1 MIPLH
6 GRLWLL
12 GALTAVLLPQLL
24 RLPLWFSPYCVAL
37 LGWRLAIDLRG
48 WSLPPRWLRLLLTV
62 AGVGAVLIGYRT
74 LFGPDAGLAL
84 LSVMLCLKLLELRT
98 LRDAMLVV
106 FLGWFLV
113 AGGFLVDQSIFVGAY
128 LLLTVLLLTAAL
140 IALNHPGGPAHRY
153 YLRRAGML
161 LLQALP
167 IMVLLFLLFPR
178 LPGPLWGVPKDSIA
192 ARTGISD
199 HMTLGTISELA
210 DSPAVAFR
218 VQFDGPIP
226 PADQLYWRGPVLWTT
241 DGRRWD
247 PIRRDFPPFWFTQTP
262 TYEPLSA
269 PVTYALTLEPHDERW
284 LFALEL
290 PAAVPRD
297 YFLTADF
304 QLLLPRRATARQR
317 YELTAYTR
325 YHTGPL
331 PASHRQ
337 HGLQLPEAR
346 NPRTRA
352 LAQQWAS
359 LTPPE
364 IVRTALD
371 HFRDQPFWY
380 TRRPPLLGDDAI
392 DEFLFDSRRGF
403 CEHYAAAFVTLM
415 RGAGVP
421 ARIVTGYQGGESN
434 PLADYL
440 IVRQSQAHAW
450 AEVWLEDS
458 GWTRVDPTAVIPP
471 QRVEEDSDLR
481 RFRTTAAPVF
491 DVNLGWLTRQWSNLQ
506 YGWDALNNAW
516 NLWVLGYN
524 HERQKELLQRLGL
537 LTFGWR
543 GVLTFLLSAIGLILA
558 AVTLYLLRHGRRRS
572 DELVRLYERYCRRMA
587 RVGLR
592 RAVHEGPVAYAQR
605 IAAARP
611 DLAAASGEIS
621 ALYTALRYGSADAW
635 ALPQLRGAVAR
646 FRPAARAPSTS
657 PPQGGSA

>member
-12 GALTAVLLPQLL
+12 GALAAVLLPQLL
-24 RLPLWFSPYCVAL
+24 RLPLWFSPYCLAL

-48 WSLPPRWLRLLLTV
+48 WPLPKRWLRLALTFI
-62 AGVGAVLIGYRT
+62 GVGAVLLGYRT

-98 LRDAMLVV
+98 LRDAMLVI

-113 AGGFLVDQSIFVGAY
+113 AGGFLVDQSIFIGAY

-140 IALNHPGGPAHRY
+140 IALNHPAGPAHQF
-153 YLRRAGML
+153 YLRRAGL
-161 LLQALP
+161 LLAQALP
-167 IMVLLFLLFPR
+167 IMLLLFLLFPR
-178 LPGPLWGVPKDSIA
+178 LPGPLWGVPKDSIS

-210 DSPAVAFR
+210 DSEAVAFR
-218 VQFDGPIP
+218 VQFAGPIP

-247 PIRRDFPPFWFTQTP
+247 PIPRDFAPPWFRQP
-262 TYEPLSA
+262 PVYEAAGEPLR
-269 PVTYALTLEPHDERW
+269 YALTLEPHNERW

-290 PAAVPRD
+290 PAGAPQGSQ
-297 YFLTADF
+297 LSADF
-304 QLLLPRRATARQR
+304 QLLLPRRA
-317 YELTAYTR
+317 
-325 YHTGPL
+325 HT
-331 PASHRQ
+331 RQ
-337 HGLQLPEAR
+337 HFELAAHTTYNTGLLTDEQRRLSRQLPTTG
-346 NPRTRA
+346 NPRSRA
-352 LAQQWAS
+352 LAQQWS
-359 LTPPE
+359 DLQPEE
-364 IVRTALD
+364 IVRTALR

-440 IVRQSQAHAW
+440 IVRQSHAHAW
-450 AEVWLEDS
+450 AEVWLEKT

-471 QRVEEDSDLR
+471 QRVEHDTDLR
-481 RFRTTAAPVF
+481 RFRTTAAPLI
-491 DVNLGWLTRQWSNLQ
+491 DMNLSWLTRNLSQ
-506 YGWDALNNAW
+506 LRYGWDALNNAW

-537 LTFGWR
+537 LHFGWQ
-543 GVLTFLLSAIGLILA
+543 GALTFLFSSMGMVLG
-558 AVTLYLLRHGRRRS
+558 AVSLYLLRRGRGQS
-572 DELVRLYERYCRRMA
+572 DVVVRLYERYCRKLA
-587 RVGLR
+587 RLGLQR
-592 RAVHEGPVAYAQR
+592 VPHEGPAAFASRVAT
-605 IAAARP
+605 ARP
-611 DLAAASGEIS
+611 DLATASNEIS
-621 ALYTALRYGSADAW
+621 ALYIALRYGGAPATDSLA
-635 ALPQLRGAVAR
+635 QLRLAIDQ
-646 FRPAARAPSTS
+646 FRPVAATTTRRI
-657 PPQGGSA
+657 G

>member
-12 GALTAVLLPQLL
+12 GALAAVLLPQLL
-24 RLPLWFSPYCVAL
+24 RLPLWFSPYCIML

-62 AGVGAVLIGYRT
+62 AGVGAVLLGYRT

-113 AGGFLVDQSIFVGAY
+113 AGGFLVDQSIFIGAY

-140 IALNHPGGPAHRY
+140 IALNHPAGPAHRY
-153 YLRRAGML
+153 YLRRAGL
-161 LLQALP
+161 LLVQALP
-167 IMVLLFLLFPR
+167 IMLLLFVLFPR
-178 LPGPLWGVPKDSIA
+178 LPGPLWGVPKDSLT

-210 DSPAVAFR
+210 DSQAVAFR
-218 VQFDGPIP
+218 VQFTGPIP

-247 PIRRDFPPFWFTQTP
+247 PIRRDSPPYWFILP
-262 TYEPLSA
+262 PRYEPFA
-269 PVTYALTLEPHDERW
+269 EPVHYALTLEPHDERW
-284 LFALEL
+284 LFALDL
-290 PAAVPRD
+290 PAAAPQGAQ
-297 YFLTADF
+297 LTADF
-304 QLLLPRRATARQR
+304 QLLLARK
-317 YELTAYTR
+317 A
-325 YHTGPL
+325 
-331 PASHRQ
+331 ASRQ
-337 HGLQLPEAR
+337 HFELVAHTTYNTGVLTEPQRRLALQLPETR
-346 NPRTRA
+346 NPRSHA
-352 LAQQWAS
+352 LARQWSS
-359 LTPPE
+359 LPPAE
-364 IVRTALD
+364 IVRTALA
-371 HFRDQPFWY
+371 HFREQPFWY

-450 AEVWLEDS
+450 AEVWLEES

-471 QRVEEDSDLR
+471 QRVEDDTDLR
-481 RFRTTAAPVF
+481 RFRTTAAPLF
-491 DVNLGWLTRQWSNLQ
+491 DVDMSWLARNLSQLH

-537 LTFGWR
+537 LYFGWQ
-543 GVLTFLLSAIGLILA
+543 GAMTFLFGAI
-558 AVTLYLLRHGRRRS
+558 AVVLGAVALYLLRRGRGRP
-572 DELVRLYERYCRRMA
+572 DVVVRLYERYCRKLERL
-587 RVGLR
+587 GLR
-592 RAVHEGPVAYAQR
+592 RAPHEGPADFASRV
-605 IAAARP
+605 AAARP
-611 DLAAASGEIS
+611 DLAIASLEIS
-621 ALYTALRYGSADAW
+621 ALYIALRYGGAHAADGLA
-635 ALPQLRGAVAR
+635 QLQRAIDR
-646 FRPAARAPSTS
+646 FRPGAGTAMRRAE
-657 PPQGGSA
+657 